1 MCQKTHQAQFITAAP
16 FTMAQCACAATPI
29 LMSATQIPVG
39 GGQTISRSF
48 PVLAAKEG
56 SFVDYP
62 PAYTADVDEALVHTY
77 GSFHEEPAV
86 ALLNT
91 RRDDNWTLCVPVTVP
106 TIRNPTLLSVNY
118 MIKYATTADASNAT
132 IQTDVILTT
141 SALPAEVVSA
151 RTPLAVYRASSGHAS
166 SAPRM
171 VDQGAAVCLA
181 TALAVKSNG
190 GGEEWSHYL
199 DTQHVTPNVRVRD
212 SATQL
217 YVVFNVEE
225 HSTLRT
231 ARSLSVEVSATWQ
244 KEEVEIKA
252 RAEADRKAKEAA
264 DKEAQ
269 LLAEKKAREAEEKQA
284 REEERAWRE
293 EERQARK
300 AEAKE
305 REDAKQA
312 READQKWKEEMRVQW
327 AEMRKVIET
336 METKPATP
344 TVSVAAAPA
353 VADDHIQTAIKETM
367 AKFNMKPCDN
377 GYAFVKTDNGYRC
390 KGGGHF
396 VSFEQLGM
404 K

>member
-1 MCQKTHQAQFITAAP
+1 MCQKTHQAQFIAAAP
-16 FTMAQCACAATPI
+16 FAMTQCACATTPV
-29 LMSATQIPVG
+29 LMSAAQA
-39 GGQTISRSF
+39 GGQTVVSRSF
-48 PVLAAKEG
+48 PVLAAKDG

-106 TIRNPTLLSVNY
+106 ALRNPTLLSVNY
-118 MIKYATTADASNAT
+118 MVKYATTADAGNAT
-132 IQTDVILTT
+132 IQTDVMLSTA
-141 SALPAEVVSA
+141 ALPAEIVSA
-151 RTPLAVYRASSGHAS
+151 RAPLAVYRASS

-171 VDQGAAVCLA
+171 VDQAAAVCLA
-181 TALAVKSNG
+181 TSLAVKSNA
-190 GGEEWSHYL
+190 GGEEWSHYV
-199 DTQHVTPNVRVRD
+199 DTQHVAPNVRVRD

-217 YVVFNVEE
+217 YLVFTVEE

-244 KEEVEIKA
+244 KEEVELKA
-252 RAEADRKAKEAA
+252 RAEAERKAKEAA

-312 READQKWKEEMRVQW
+312 RDAEQKWKEEMRVQW
-327 AEMRKVIET
+327 AEMRKTIET
-336 METKPATP
+336 MATQPPPAPAKP
-344 TVSVAAAPA
+344 SVAAAPA
-353 VADDHIQTAIKETM
+353 VADDQIQSHIKDTM
-367 AKFNMKPCDN
+367 AKLNMEPCPA
-377 GYAFVKTDNGYRC
+377 GYEFVKTDKGYRC
-390 KGGGHF
+390 KGGSHF

-404 K
+404 KH

>member
-1 MCQKTHQAQFITAAP
+1 MCQKTHQAQCIATP
-16 FTMAQCACAATPI
+16 FAVSQCATPV
-29 LMSATQIPVG
+29 LMSATHVPIG
-39 GGQTISRSF
+39 GGQTVSRSF
-48 PVLAAKEG
+48 PVLAAKDG

-62 PAYTADVDEALVHTY
+62 PAYTANADEALVHTY

-106 TIRNPTLLSVNY
+106 AIRNPTLLSVNY
-118 MIKYATTADASNAT
+118 LIKYTTTANAGNAT

-141 SALPAEVVSA
+141 AALPAEVVSA
-151 RTPLAVYRASSGHAS
+151 RAPLAVYRASS

-171 VDQGAAVCLA
+171 VDQDAAVCLA
-181 TALAVKSNG
+181 TALAVKFNG
-190 GGEEWSHYL
+190 SCEEWNHYV

-212 SATQL
+212 SAARL
-217 YVVFNVEE
+217 YVVLNVEE

-252 RAEADRKAKEAA
+252 RAEADRQAKEAA

-284 REEERAWRE
+284 RDEERAWRE

-312 READQKWKEEMRVQW
+312 RAEDQKWKDEMRGQW
-327 AEMRKVIET
+327 ADMRKALEAAKAPA
-336 METKPATP
+336 KPTA
-344 TVSVAAAPA
+344 AAAPA
-353 VADDHIQTAIKETM
+353 VADDDIQKTIKETM
-367 AKFNMKPCDN
+367 AKLNMEPCPA
-377 GYAFVKTDNGYRC
+377 GYEFVKTDKGYRC
-390 KGGGHF
+390 KGGSHF

-404 K
+404 KA